1 MALCERVHAC
11 VCPCALS
18 SPGTPAPLA
27 WGAPFYFPLRPA
39 GAPPLPAGA
48 RGSLTGGV
56 HPVCVGGVDGQQ
68 VYEPRTWRSDQ
79 LVGRPLGKQDVTR
92 KPHGSQRA
100 ASECFLFAR
109 LNPDSVPGLFSSGSD
124 SASFRMISFSVVFC
138 LRLLVSATGT
148 LCLWAVT
155 P

>member
-1 MALCERVHAC
+1 MCVPVCAEFPRDTSPPGMGSSLLLPSAPCRGPTTAC
-11 VCPCALS
+11 G
-18 SPGTPAPLA
+18 SPGLPD
-27 WGAPFYFPLRPA
+27 WGGAP
-39 GAPPLPAGA
+39 
-48 RGSLTGGV
+48 SV
-56 HPVCVGGVDGQQ
+56 WGGVDGQQ

-79 LVGRPLGKQDVTR
+79 LVGRPLGKQDVTG